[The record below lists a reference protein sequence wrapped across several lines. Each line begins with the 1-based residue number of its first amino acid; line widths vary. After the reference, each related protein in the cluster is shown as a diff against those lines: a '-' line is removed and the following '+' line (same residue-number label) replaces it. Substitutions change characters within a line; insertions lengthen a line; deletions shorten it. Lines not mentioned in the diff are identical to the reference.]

1 MFVNSSAGAVD
12 GESIGGDCCP
22 YESAR
27 LSVWYMFN
35 CGVGYVWG

>member
-1 MFVNSSAGAVD
+1 MCVNSSAGAVES
-12 GESIGGDCCP
+12 ESIGDICP